1 MTPRKQLDLSG
12 LHVLDGGMAT
22 ELERKGFDLS
32 GPLWSAHVLE
42 SSPDAIADVH
52 RAYLEAGAHCLLT
65 ASYQVPQKA
74 FRKSAAMPLVQPTP
88 RQMRF
93 VPPSPSLKR

>member
-1 MTPRKQLDLSG
+1 MKPFHQLDLTG

-42 SSPDAIADVH
+42 SSPEAIAAVH
-52 RAYLEAGAHCLLT
+52 REYLEAGADCLLT
-65 ASYQVPQKA
+65 ASYQVSTEGFQQIGYDA
-74 FRKSAAMPLVQPTP
+74 ESAVEAAARALRASVAIA
-88 RQMRF
+88 
-93 VPPSPSLKR
+93 